1 MTDYQIER
9 LADEVI
15 AAFGQSNPP
24 VDLERIVREEGIEL
38 AEGAFDDDFH
48 GRIEY
53 LPEVGS
59 FVIYHPS
66 IDDNQ
71 YPSRVRFSLAHEL
84 GHYYIPAHR
93 EMLMKGCAHNSMEG
107 FNHKDLIERQA
118 DAFAA
123 ALLIPSAVLKQRMG
137 RRGFLSLSQILALA
151 EDCKASIQATA
162 FRYTKFTK
170 EPHLA
175 FVSERETVL
184 YCFSSEEARAIGY
197 GNLRNQNVSANSA
210 TARARGSFQI
220 EEGKIDSESWF
231 PDRDNHAELWEESMR
246 LGTSNRVLTLLSWV
260 NYEPNGG

>member
-1 MTDYQIER
+1 

-15 AAFGQSNPP
+15 AAFGQSTPP
-24 VDLERIVREEGIEL
+24 VDLERIAREEGIEL

-66 IDDNQ
+66 FIASQ

-93 EMLMKGCAHNSMEG
+93 EMLMKGCTHNSMEG

-137 RRGFLSLSQILALA
+137 RRGFLGLSQILALA
-151 EDCKASIQATA
+151 EECKASVQATA

-175 FVSERETVL
+175 FVSEKEMVL
-184 YCFSSEEARAIGY
+184 YCFSSEEARAIGF
-197 GNLRNQNVSANSA
+197 GGLRNQCVPANSP
-210 TARARGSFQI
+210 TARAVASSQV
-220 EEGKIDSESWF
+220 EEGKIGGELWF

-246 LGTSNRVLTLLSWV
+246 LGSSNRVLTLLSWV
-260 NYEPNGG
+260 NYQPNGD